1 MRRLRRIVGV
11 LMLALPL
18 LLTTGGCSKN
28 DKWGEDIES
37 PPADMAEIR
46 RKAAEKRKSQGKPGA
61 PANPTQPGSGQ
72 R

>member
-1 MRRLRRIVGV
+1 MRRVRRF
-11 LMLALPL
+11 LAALLLALPL

-37 PPADMAEIR
+37 PPADLAEIR
-46 RKAAEKRKSQGKPGA
+46 RKAAEKRKSQGKPAA
-61 PANPTQPGSGQ
+61 PANPTQPSSGQ